1 MSAHHQT
8 VLSAA
13 VHSLRIYI
21 IIWLLV
27 LHQPSLVLPC
37 LEVLDSLVICRLAVL
52 VDDRIKVNFRL
63 SYMQKRLFTGLRLG
77 FH

>member
-8 VLSAA
+8 VLSTA
-13 VHSLRIYI
+13 VHCLRIYI

-52 VDDRIKVNFRL
+52 VNDRIKVNFRL
-63 SYMQKRLFTGLRLG
+63 SYMQKRFFTGLCLG